1 MAADQK
7 YTQNFGGK
15 RSRKVDNW
23 KRGIEDRIIL
33 KLVLGKLAMIM

>member
-7 YTQNFGGK
+7 YTHNFGGK

-23 KRGIEDRIIL
+23 KRGVEDRIIL
-33 KLVLGKLAMIM
+33 KLVLAMIM